1 MPHPPASTA
10 AYRRTGLSRAALPWL
25 VVVVLLAQ
33 LLWQTLGH
41 MHGLVH
47 FPAAHWRGHLH
58 AGHASTGHDPAHAD
72 MDDAHP
78 AATGWV
84 AALVGHAGDESTC
97 RLLDQLGHGD
107 TLAGTAS
114 LWLPLQ
120 PAAALLLTADCE
132 ARARWAALFDARGP
146 PATR

>member
-1 MPHPPASTA
+1 MLRSPTSTA
-10 AYRRTGLSRAALPWL
+10 AHRTGPPRAAVLWL
-25 VVVVLLAQ
+25 VAVVLLAQ

-47 FPAAHWRGHLH
+47 FPAVH
-58 AGHASTGHDPAHAD
+58 GHAHAHGGHSHAD
-72 MDDAHP
+72 VDDAHHP

-84 AALVGHAGDESTC
+84 SALVGHAGDESTC

-107 TLAGTAS
+107 TLAGMAS
-114 LWLPLQ
+114 IWLPLQ

-146 PATR
+146 PAAR